1 MLRLT
6 VKVIALTVKVLAY
19 ECMSIGIRLVA
30 EAVACVPASLVRILT
45 LLIKPRNKKGKEIAL
60 LEGEGIY

>member
-1 MLRLT
+1 
-6 VKVIALTVKVLAY
+6 
-19 ECMSIGIRLVA
+19 MSRLVA

>member
-19 ECMSIGIRLVA
+19 ECMSRLVA